1 VIAALLQ
8 EAHAVAQE
16 AAPAAAG
23 AAPSAALEAS
33 RLAGSLSSYLVVSGL
48 LFLLGVAVILVRRNA
63 LYVLMGVELILNA
76 ANLNFV
82 AFARFGGYGLDG
94 QMFALF
100 TVILAAAE
108 AAIALA
114 IVLRIFNDF
123 GSIDITRTDSLR
135 D

>member
-1 VIAALLQ
+1 VIAALL
-8 EAHAVAQE
+8 AVPAVQATQ
-16 AAPAAAG
+16 AAVPIAG
-23 AAPSAALEAS
+23 Y
-33 RLAGSLSSYLVVSGL
+33 AGSLSSYLAVSGV
-48 LFLLGVAVILVRRNA
+48 LFLLGVATILVRRNA

-82 AFARFGGYGLDG
+82 AFARFGDHGLHG

-100 TVILAAAE
+100 VIILAAAE

-114 IVLRIFNDF
+114 IVLRIFHDF
-123 GSIDITRTDSLR
+123 GTIDITRTDSLR